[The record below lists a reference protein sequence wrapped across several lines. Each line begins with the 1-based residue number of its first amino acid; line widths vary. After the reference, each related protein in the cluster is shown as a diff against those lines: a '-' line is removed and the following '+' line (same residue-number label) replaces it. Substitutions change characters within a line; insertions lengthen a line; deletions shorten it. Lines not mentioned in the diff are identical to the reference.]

1 MMDRLILNE
10 SMRVGHGQV
19 DAEHALLI
27 GIVNQCVDL
36 VAASATAEEFHEVLV
51 ELRSRLNQHIV
62 KEEAI
67 MVELG
72 YLDIEGER
80 KEHKNGLLRLNQL
93 IEHCREGANLEVLL
107 REVTGLLLLIF
118 IKSDMSFK
126 SFLQSIDY
134 QDEATAFE

>member
-1 MMDRLILNE
+1 MDHFILNE
-10 SMRVGHGQV
+10 SMRVGHRQV
-19 DAEHALLI
+19 DAEHAILI

-51 ELRSRLNQHIV
+51 ELRRRLNQHIV
-62 KEEAI
+62 EEEAI

-72 YLDIEGER
+72 YFDIEGER
-80 KEHKNGLLRLNQL
+80 KEHKNGLVRLNQL
-93 IEHCREGANLEVLL
+93 IEQCREGANLEVLL
-107 REVTGLLLLIF
+107 REVTGLLLSIF